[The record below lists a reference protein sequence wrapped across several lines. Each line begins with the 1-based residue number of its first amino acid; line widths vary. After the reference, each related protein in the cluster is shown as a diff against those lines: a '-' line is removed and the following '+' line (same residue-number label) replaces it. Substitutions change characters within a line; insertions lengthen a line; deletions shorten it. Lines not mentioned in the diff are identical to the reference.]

1 MEVVVKAY
9 CDDCVAVVEVGRR
22 ERVSG
27 DRPTCARCDSEKL
40 SVPIAVHEE
49 LVGVLEWAVE
59 EVRSQAAGAGG
70 AVREPWVTETL
81 LLAVAVKMEHQMEVT
96 VGVTNGSNK

>member
-1 MEVVVKAY
+1 MKAY

-27 DRPTCARCDSEKL
+27 GRATCARCDSEEL

-49 LVGVLEWAVE
+49 LVGVVVWAVE
-59 EVRSQAAGAGG
+59 EIRSQAVGVVA
-70 AVREPWVTETL
+70 REPWITEVM
-81 LLAVAVKMEHQMEVT
+81 LLALAVKLEHQVE
-96 VGVTNGSNK
+96 VTNGSSEWE